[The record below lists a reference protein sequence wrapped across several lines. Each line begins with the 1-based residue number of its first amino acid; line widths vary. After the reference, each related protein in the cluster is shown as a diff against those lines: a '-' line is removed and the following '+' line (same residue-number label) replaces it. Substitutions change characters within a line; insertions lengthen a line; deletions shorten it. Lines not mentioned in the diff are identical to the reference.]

1 MNKNL
6 SLKDREWVCSECGKV
21 NDRDLLAAINI
32 KRFGLQRQNLNT
44 PSVGGEEDVEW
55 SALADAVKRQYIKV

>member
-1 MNKNL
+1 MIKAYKYRLNPNE
-6 SLKDREWVCSECGKV
+6 RH
-21 NDRDLLAAINI
+21 NNRDLLAAINI

-55 SALADAVKRQYIKV
+55 SALADTVKRQYINA